1 MSAFGVPFD
10 LRKLFSTSFRFMK
23 TLYIY
28 IENPPASR
36 GAERVGCRPRRRV
49 GAVVASH
56 PAARRRRRQYTPVP
70 NTPPRRFF
78 FPLLFKGSHPFAS
91 AGLSL
96 SRGRCRPPWDIVASA
111 RPYRF
116 AGCCR
121 TGGKWCAVIAKVL
134 YHLYYTLCVLQ
145 AVKTPPEIIPP
156 PMLSRPIC
164 RRRASIRARAFMSNM
179 FYILL
184 FCPKTR
190 NAVFCPISAENT
202 L

>member
-1 MSAFGVPFD
+1 
-10 LRKLFSTSFRFMK
+10 MK

-28 IENPPASR
+28 RENPPASR

-56 PAARRRRRQYTPVP
+56 PAARRRRRQYAPVP
-70 NTPPRRFF
+70 KSPPRRFF
-78 FPLLFKGSHPFAS
+78 FPLLFKGSHPFAC
-91 AGLSL
+91 G
-96 SRGRCRPPWDIVASA
+96 WDAVASA

-121 TGGKWCAVIAKVL
+121 TGGKWCAVTAKVL

-145 AVKTPPEIIPP
+145 AVKPPPEIIPP
-156 PMLSRPIC
+156 RPIC
-164 RRRASIRARAFMSNM
+164 RRRASIRARFSVSNM

-190 NAVFCPISAENT
+190 NAVFCPISDENT